1 MRKMRTIA
9 EGSEWDSSKTGLSPE
24 TFDDVFR
31 FALFNISV
39 DPLTNTTPFMDSN
52 HRILRTS
59 LPNVVEVWVY
69 FRIEPDDN
77 VCTLLWMECRG
88 LRVG

>member
-1 MRKMRTIA
+1 MRKMRGVF
-9 EGSEWDSSKTGLSPE
+9 EGPEWDTSRTGLSPE

-31 FALFNISV
+31 FALFNISAAPKV
-39 DPLTNTTPFMDSN
+39 NTTPFLTDDY
-52 HRILRTS
+52 RILRTS

-77 VCTLLWMECRG
+77 NCTLLWMHCRG